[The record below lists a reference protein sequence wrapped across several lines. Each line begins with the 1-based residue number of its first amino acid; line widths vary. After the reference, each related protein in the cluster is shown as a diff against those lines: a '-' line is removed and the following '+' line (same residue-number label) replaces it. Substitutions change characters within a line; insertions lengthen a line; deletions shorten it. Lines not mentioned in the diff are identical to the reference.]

1 MLVEGKVALITG
13 GARGIG
19 RAIAEELLRH
29 GAKVCLVD
37 VLKNELS
44 QTESELKKEFGEDSV
59 ITSIADI
66 TKEEQFTVSFE
77 QSVSKF
83 GKIDILVNNASIQ
96 KEGLWETML
105 SINLGG
111 TIRGTLLAM
120 KFMNPETGGVVVNMS
135 SISGV
140 NVTHGQMPLIPVYS
154 TAKAAV
160 IAYTRCF
167 ALNKEVIDKKI
178 RLVCLCPRSTDTVM
192 LKDTDPDK
200 CWDVD
205 AFYSVDRGRLMTAS
219 EVAVICKQLIEDD
232 TNGGKVALIE
242 GVNQYKFI

>member
-135 SISGV
+135 SISVEQRSDRQEDSVSVSMSTIHRYGDVEGHGSRQVLGCGRFLFCRQGALDDGV
-140 NVTHGQMPLIPVYS
+140 
-154 TAKAAV
+154 
-160 IAYTRCF
+160 
-167 ALNKEVIDKKI
+167 
-178 RLVCLCPRSTDTVM
+178 
-192 LKDTDPDK
+192 
-200 CWDVD
+200 
-205 AFYSVDRGRLMTAS
+205 
-219 EVAVICKQLIEDD
+219 
-232 TNGGKVALIE
+232 
-242 GVNQYKFI
+242 